1 MLFTGS
7 PIDRMSGRTVLE
19 VEVDEAHPMVSLVT
33 MIAPSPDWFTGIA
46 HVQLRV
52 NGAWIAE
59 TTLPLLAWDAGTD
72 SGATYEAA
80 DVRGSGSERSAP
92 HISSRM
98 AGRSLSAP

>member
-1 MLFTGS
+1 M
-7 PIDRMSGRTVLE
+7 PGRTVLE

-46 HVQLRV
+46 DVQLRV

-80 DVRGSGSERSAP
+80 DVETEPRERVGALGSAHFVSD
-92 HISSRM
+92 
-98 AGRSLSAP
+98 GRQVPLGTVTFRRR